1 MKESCNHM
9 LRIRLRRVGAK
20 KQPSYRIVIADS
32 RSPRDGR
39 FLEKIG
45 FYNPRTQPATID
57 VNEERA
63 LYWLSN
69 GAKPSDAVQRI
80 LDRVGTTER
89 YGRWRAGEDVEALIA
104 EAMEASEA
112 RLQGV
117 DQRTRRDGDS
127 AKPKMSKRAQA
138 KAAAAAAVEEVVEEA
153 PVEEAAEMEA
163 EAEAEVATEEEIAVE
178 EPEAAMEETAEMPV
192 EAEDEPAAEASEE
205 KAD

>member
-1 MKESCNHM
+1 M

-45 FYNPRTQPATID
+45 FYNPRTQPATMDI
-57 VNEERA
+57 NEERA

-80 LDRVGTTER
+80 LDRVGTSER
-89 YGRWRAGEDVEALIA
+89 YGRWRAGEDFETLIA
-104 EAMEASEA
+104 EAIEAAEV
-112 RLQGV
+112 RMQGL
-117 DQRTRRDGDS
+117 DQRTRRDDAS
-127 AKPKMSKRAQA
+127 DRPKMSKRAQA
-138 KAAAAAAVEEVVEEA
+138 KAAAAATAVVEEA

-163 EAEAEVATEEEIAVE
+163 EVEAEAATEVESAVE
-178 EPEAAMEETAEMPV
+178 EPEAAMEETAEKPAM
-192 EAEDEPAAEASEE
+192 EDGDEPAAEASEE
-205 KAD
+205 EAD

>member
-1 MKESCNHM
+1 M

-45 FYNPRTQPATID
+45 FYNPRTRPATMNVD
-57 VNEERA
+57 EGRA

-89 YGRWRAGEDVEALIA
+89 YGRWRAGEDFEALVA
-104 EAMEASEA
+104 EATEASET
-112 RLQGV
+112 RMQGV
-117 DQRTRRDGDS
+117 DHRTRHDGADDT
-127 AKPKMSKRAQA
+127 PKMSKRAQA
-138 KAAAAAAVEEVVEEA
+138 KAAAAAAAEVVEEA
-153 PVEEAAEMEA
+153 PMEEAVMEA
-163 EAEAEVATEEEIAVE
+163 EAEVEAEAVE
-178 EPEAAMEETAEMPV
+178 EEAAETPEV
-192 EAEDEPAAEASEE
+192 EAVEEEEAADEMEAEEAPAAEEPAAEENEE
-205 KAD
+205 DAG

>member
-1 MKESCNHM
+1 MKESCKHM

-45 FYNPRTQPATID
+45 FYNPRTQPATMDI
-57 VNEERA
+57 NEERA

-80 LDRVGTTER
+80 LDHVGTSER
-89 YGRWRAGEDVEALIA
+89 YGRWRAGEDLETLIS
-104 EAMEASEA
+104 EAMEAAEA
-112 RLQGV
+112 RMQGL

-127 AKPKMSKRAQA
+127 STPRMSKRAKA
-138 KAAAAAAVEEVVEEA
+138 KAAAAAAAVVEEA
-153 PVEEAAEMEA
+153 PVEEASEMEA
-163 EAEAEVATEEEIAVE
+163 ELEVAAE
-178 EPEAAMEETAEMPV
+178 EPEAAMEEAAETPAM
-192 EAEDEPAAEASEE
+192 EDGDEPAAEASEE
-205 KAD
+205 EAE